1 MKVIGIVGWKN
12 TGKTFYVSEIIKKL
26 KSKNYSIASI
36 KHAHHEFDIDHQHT
50 DSYIHRKSGSSQV
63 IISSSKRWAK
73 IHELENQNEKK
84 LDELISELSETD
96 IVIVEGFKNENHPK
110 IEVIDE
116 KANKHLFQDIRNIKA
131 IISNVRLNT
140 DLKQFKKNEI
150 EKIVNYI
157 LNEI

>member
-1 MKVIGIVGWKN
+1 MDSIGLNSPV
-12 TGKTFYVSEIIKKL
+12 
-26 KSKNYSIASI
+26 YS
-36 KHAHHEFDIDHQHT
+36 
-50 DSYIHRKSGSSQV
+50 V
-63 IISSSKRWAK
+63 P
-73 IHELENQNEKK
+73 
-84 LDELISELSETD
+84 ETD

-150 EKIVNYI
+150 EKIVKYI